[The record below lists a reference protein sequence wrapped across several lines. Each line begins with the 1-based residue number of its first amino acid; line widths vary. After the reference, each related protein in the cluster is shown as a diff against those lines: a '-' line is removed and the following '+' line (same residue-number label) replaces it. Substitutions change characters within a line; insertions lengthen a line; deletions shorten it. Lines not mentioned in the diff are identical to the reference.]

1 MSFLPC
7 SVYSTQVKND
17 SQWPVQVIYAAVQRG
32 LSGRTPHQSNIML
45 IDTHIVI
52 SHPLFIHQSQGLM
65 VDITGCPQAI
75 RKRECCIG
83 CEAILSRLTYSEE
96 ELGLQKKSMA
106 LVLVDV
112 FHIRNFR
119 KERNLKKK
127 KPIKFSISKLEK
139 DLFFLK
145 KF

>member
-1 MSFLPC
+1 M
-7 SVYSTQVKND
+7 
-17 SQWPVQVIYAAVQRG
+17 
-32 LSGRTPHQSNIML
+32 
-45 IDTHIVI
+45 
-52 SHPLFIHQSQGLM
+52 
-65 VDITGCPQAI
+65 DITGCPQAI

-139 DLFFLK
+139 DLFFK
-145 KF
+145 KNSNSIEIFISCYLIIKCMFIILIEFNVSAVFKIL

>member
-1 MSFLPC
+1 MTGPGYLC
-7 SVYSTQVKND
+7 SGTEEVV
-17 SQWPVQVIYAAVQRG
+17 WPN
-32 LSGRTPHQSNIML
+32 PHQSNIML

-96 ELGLQKKSMA
+96 ELGFQKKSMA
-106 LVLVDV
+106 LVLVNL

-119 KERNLKKK
+119 KEIKLTENLT
-127 KPIKFSISKLEK
+127 PPPQII
-139 DLFFLK
+139 
-145 KF
+145 

>member
-1 MSFLPC
+1 
-7 SVYSTQVKND
+7 
-17 SQWPVQVIYAAVQRG
+17 
-32 LSGRTPHQSNIML
+32 ML

-139 DLFFLK
+139 DLFF
-145 KF
+145 